1 MARHYAAQVDDEA
14 FDAVLEEVLAG
25 LPGDLRSALEG
36 ISIFVAESPEPGRP
50 AYGLYQGPPALDQ
63 RSGELP
69 GMITVFRRPLVR
81 DFGADPAR
89 LRDEIRIT
97 LLHEIG
103 HAFGIDEA
111 RLADLGYE

>member
-14 FDAVLEEVLAG
+14 FDAVLEEALAG

-36 ISIFVAESPEPGRP
+36 ISIFVAEAPEEGRHV
-50 AYGLYQGPPALDQ
+50 YGLYQGPPALDQ

-69 GMITVFRRPLVR
+69 GMITIFRWPLVR
-81 DFGADPAR
+81 DFGGDPVR
-89 LRDEIRIT
+89 LREEIRIT

-103 HAFGIDEA
+103 HAFGLGEE
-111 RLADLGYE
+111 RLGELGYE

>member
-1 MARHYAAQVDDEA
+1 MDADA
-14 FDAVLEEVLAG
+14 FDAVLEEVLAALPEDLRPALG
-25 LPGDLRSALEG
+25 SIAITVAEAPSPGDH
-36 ISIFVAESPEPGRP
+36 V
-50 AYGLYQGPPALDQ
+50 YGLFQGPPALDQ

-69 GMITVFRRPLVR
+69 GMITIFRRPLIN
-81 DFGADPAR
+81 DFGRDPSR

-103 HAFGIDEA
+103 HAFGIDER

>member
-1 MARHYAAQVDDEA
+1 MDDEA
-14 FDAVLEEVLAG
+14 FDAVLEEVLAE
-25 LPGDLRSALEG
+25 LPGNLRSALTR
-36 ISIFVAESPEPGRP
+36 ISIFVAESPEPGRQV
-50 AYGLYQGPPALDQ
+50 YGLYQGPPALDQ
-63 RSGELP
+63 HPGELP

-103 HAFGIDEA
+103 HAFGFGEE
-111 RLADLGYE
+111 RLGELGYE